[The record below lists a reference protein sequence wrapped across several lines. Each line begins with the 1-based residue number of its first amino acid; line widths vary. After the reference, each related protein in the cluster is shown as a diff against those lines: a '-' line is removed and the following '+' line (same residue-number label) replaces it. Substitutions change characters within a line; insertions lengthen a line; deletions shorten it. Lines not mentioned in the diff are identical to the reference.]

1 MFEDIA
7 PTKKIGFL
15 KPLGVIDNAAY
26 EFYRLAPRGVMAVMI
41 PIGLGEF
48 SAKDVARVFAPLD
61 QYLDELKGRGCDIVI
76 QSGTPLPILI
86 GMEAHDRMMKHMT
99 ARTGLPATSTVNAV
113 VNAARDLGVKKI
125 VQVNKWTDA
134 MNATLADFYARAG
147 IHTVGVSTKSIAPK
161 AFTKLGTAEHMTLAY
176 ELGRQ
181 AFLEFP
187 ACDGLYMGGG
197 AWIAEPVA
205 KRLEEE
211 FGRPVICNTA
221 AMVREA
227 CKTVGAWEAR
237 KGFSRVMAVG

>member
-1 MFEDIA
+1 MPVEFVE
-7 PTKKIGFL
+7 
-15 KPLGVIDNAAY
+15 PLGG
-26 EFYRLAPRGVMAVMI
+26 RQ
-41 PIGLGEF
+41 
-48 SAKDVARVFAPLD
+48 PLVTR
-61 QYLDELKGRGCDIVI
+61 DEHPV
-76 QSGTPLPILI
+76 
-86 GMEAHDRMMKHMT
+86 
-99 ARTGLPATSTVNAV
+99 
-113 VNAARDLGVKKI
+113 
-125 VQVNKWTDA
+125 
-134 MNATLADFYARAG
+134 
-147 IHTVGVSTKSIAPK
+147 
-161 AFTKLGTAEHMTLAY
+161 KLGTAEHMTLAY

-237 KGFSRVMAVG
+237 QGFSRVMAAG